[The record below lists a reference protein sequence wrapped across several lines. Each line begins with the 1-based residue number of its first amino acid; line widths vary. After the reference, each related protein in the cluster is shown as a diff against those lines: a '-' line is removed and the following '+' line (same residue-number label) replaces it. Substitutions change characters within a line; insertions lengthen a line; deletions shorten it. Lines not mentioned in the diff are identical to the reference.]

1 VLAQLIREVFQ
12 TFRDPRDFARRVL
25 LPRDQTVQ
33 ASVSMAALASVLNM
47 VQMAALLAIAD
58 SGVQQE
64 IGDAP
69 HGADLDATGMTLSFH
84 DLVLITGGA
93 SFAQFVLLSFG
104 GAFIGRLAGGR
115 GEFRDLAAVAAW
127 YSLCVVIVGI
137 LISVMELVL
146 GPSLAGVAAIM
157 LLLYGFWMLAALIGE
172 AHGFERT
179 GVVLVGLFAGIA
191 GFAMVA
197 ATVLNMTGVLGGA
210 G

>member
-1 VLAQLIREVFQ
+1 MLAKLIREIVE
-12 TFRDPRDFARRVL
+12 TFRDPRGFARRVL

-33 ASVSMAALASVLNM
+33 VSISMAALASVLNM
-47 VQMAALLAIAD
+47 AQMAALLAIGD
-58 SGVQQE
+58 STVQKE
-64 IGDAP
+64 IDSAP
-69 HGADLDATGMTLSFH
+69 HMADPDAAVMTLSFH

-93 SFAQFVLLSFG
+93 SFAQFVLLSVG
-104 GAFIGRLAGGR
+104 GAIIGRMAGGR

-127 YSLCVVIVGI
+127 YSLCVVVASI